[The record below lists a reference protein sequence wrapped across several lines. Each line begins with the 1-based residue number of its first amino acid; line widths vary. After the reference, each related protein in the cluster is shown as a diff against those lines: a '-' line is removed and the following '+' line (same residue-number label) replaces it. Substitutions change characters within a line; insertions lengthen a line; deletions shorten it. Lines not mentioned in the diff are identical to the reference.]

1 MGETWLGMSERS
13 IQVLRE
19 TLAAFNSGDL
29 ERILE
34 FVHPEF
40 EGVVPPEFS
49 AEPDTYRGHDG
60 IRRYFRTFE
69 EAMEEVRFEP
79 ERFWQ
84 AGDAVAVTMRLTAK
98 GRQTSI
104 PVEQRFA
111 QVWRLRDGRVVG
123 VQSYVS
129 VSEALKIAGASGAGE
144 QW

>member
-1 MGETWLGMSERS
+1 MQ
-13 IQVLRE
+13 ILRE

-29 ERILE
+29 ERILH

-40 EGVVPPEFS
+40 EGVVPPEYS
-49 AEPDTYRGHDG
+49 AEPDTYRGHEG

-69 EAMEEVRFEP
+69 EVMEEVRFEP

-111 QVWRLRDGRVVG
+111 QVWMLRDGKVAGVRV
-123 VQSYVS
+123 YVS
-129 VSEALKIAGASGAGE
+129 VSEALEIAGASGAGE

>member
-1 MGETWLGMSERS
+1 MSERNMQ
-13 IQVLRE
+13 ILRE

-29 ERILE
+29 ERILH

-40 EGVVPPEFS
+40 EGVVPPEYS
-49 AEPDTYRGHDG
+49 AEPDTYRGHEG

-69 EAMEEVRFEP
+69 EVMEEVRFEP

-129 VSEALKIAGASGAGE
+129 VSEALEIAGASGAGE